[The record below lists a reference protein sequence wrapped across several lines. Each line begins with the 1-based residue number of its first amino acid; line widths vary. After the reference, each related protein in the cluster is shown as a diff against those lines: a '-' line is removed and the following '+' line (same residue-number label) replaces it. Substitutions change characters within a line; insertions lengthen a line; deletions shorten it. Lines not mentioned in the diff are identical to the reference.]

1 MPNTNKLQADFKG
14 LNDWVEIFRA
24 GTQTDSAGNT
34 RQFTQADL
42 DQVIANHDPEHPAPH
57 VITHK
62 EMYSPFAYGQSS
74 ELKREGDSL
83 YVKSTKI
90 EPQFEAL
97 VKNGNLFERSI
108 RLLPTD
114 NGFKLGHIAWL
125 GAEPPAVEGMAPVS
139 FNANEQ
145 GLDFMMDTRTPNLL
159 AKMMR
164 NMRDFLI
171 EQFGKE
177 KADEVMPDWDIDS
190 LNRHIADLE
199 NDEEQQT
206 NTQFS
211 KNNKPGDGIMS
222 EFTQADIDAAKAK
235 GAADAKATAESD
247 FAKQQSTLQQQLDS
261 ERAERKQSEFSAL
274 VKSHIDRGVAPADIA
289 GAADFMMSLDKV
301 ADGAFEF
308 SQGTGDKAQTVK
320 TSQLDFV
327 KGLLDKIPATVNT
340 RQTQFD
346 DVTTQHADFNA
357 PAGTQVDADNLALHN
372 KALDYQREHPNTPYI
387 TAVQLVTQQEQR

>member
-1 MPNTNKLQADFKG
+1 MPNTKQLQTDFKG
-14 LNDWVEIFRA
+14 LSDWVEIFRA
-24 GTQTDSAGNT
+24 GSQTDSTGKT

-42 DQVIANHDPEHPAPH
+42 DQVIANHDPAHPAPH

-62 EMYSPFAYGQSS
+62 ELYSPFGYGQAA

-83 YVKSTKI
+83 FVKSKNI

-97 VKNGNLFERSI
+97 VKNGRLSERSV

-114 NGFKLGHIAWL
+114 QGFKLGHIAWL
-125 GAEPPAVEGMAPVS
+125 GAEPPAVEGMAAVS
-139 FNANEQ
+139 FSASAD
-145 GLDFMMDTRTPNLL
+145 GFDFSLDTRTPDML

-190 LNRHIADLE
+190 LNRHVADIENADDDAIA
-199 NDEEQQT
+199 T
-206 NTQFS
+206 HFS
-211 KNNKPGDGIMS
+211 KNNTTGDGIMP

-235 GAADAKATAESD
+235 GAAEAKASAESD
-247 FAKQQSTLQQQLDS
+247 FSKQQESLQQQLDS
-261 ERAERKQSEFSAL
+261 ERAERQRSEFSAVIKTHL
-274 VKSHIDRGVAPADIA
+274 DRGVAPADLA
-289 GAADFMMSLDKV
+289 GVTDFMLSLQ
-301 ADGAFEF
+301 DGQDGVFEF
-308 SQGTGDKAQTVK
+308 SEGTADKPQTVK

-346 DVTTQHADFNA
+346 DVNINEGDAQTIADVASQFRKKQA
-357 PAGTQVDADNLALHN
+357 DAGIEISISQ
-372 KALDYQREHPNTPYI
+372 
-387 TAVQLVTQQEQR
+387 AVAHVINGDK